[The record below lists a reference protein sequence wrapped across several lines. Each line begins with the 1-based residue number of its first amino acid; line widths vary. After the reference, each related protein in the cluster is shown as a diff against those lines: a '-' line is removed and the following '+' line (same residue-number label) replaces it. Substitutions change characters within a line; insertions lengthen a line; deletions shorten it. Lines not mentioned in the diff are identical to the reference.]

1 MLTIPVLSAVRLHSD
16 SEKFIV
22 FFGSAPPYALPA
34 SLRKPTVE
42 DKRVAWQQ
50 KSYTWTP

>member
-1 MLTIPVLSAVRLHSD
+1 MVTIPVLSAVHLYSD
-16 SEKFIV
+16 SEFIV

-34 SLRKPTVE
+34 SLREPTVE